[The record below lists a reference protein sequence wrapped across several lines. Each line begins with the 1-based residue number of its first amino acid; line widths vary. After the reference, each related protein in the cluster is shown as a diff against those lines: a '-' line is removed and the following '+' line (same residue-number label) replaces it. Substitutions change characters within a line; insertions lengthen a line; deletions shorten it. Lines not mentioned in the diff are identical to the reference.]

1 VPPPPTRHDVRDR
14 VRPRADAPV
23 ALLLLLLLLV
33 LVLVAAGCNGKG
45 PRGPK
50 REYVGPTESMSNVVG
65 AINANNARLPTLWMR
80 HDFDGRIVEPD
91 PKRPKDPRVTNVSG
105 DGVVMYRSPQELRFN
120 VGGPGVGDLFV
131 VGSNP
136 QRYWLWIPFSKV
148 NTLWWGRY
156 EHLGAPCADP
166 IPVRPDLLLEVL
178 GVSTV
183 DQDFTRLPA
192 PTMTF
197 DGVADAYVFTWVAR
211 APDRFVAL
219 KEVWYDR
226 KTKRPTRVRLFD
238 DNGRVLLRAQLSEF
252 NGVELPDVPRDQ
264 RPVVAHRYDLE
275 FPDTGST
282 MRITVSEARLSN
294 KGRPN
299 DLAFQFPSDP
309 GDSKVIQLDEA
320 CGP

>member
-1 VPPPPTRHDVRDR
+1 MTACAVTV
-14 VRPRADAPV
+14 
-23 ALLLLLLLLV
+23 LLACAV
-33 LVLVAAGCNGKG
+33 LTGCFGN
-45 PRGPK
+45 GPK
-50 REYVGPTESMSNVVG
+50 KKPPEYVGPTATMSEVV
-65 AINANNARLPTLWMR
+65 ASINANNSRLPTLWLR
-80 HDFDGRIVEPD
+80 HDFSGRIVEPD

-105 DGVVMYRSPQELRFN
+105 DGALMYRSPQELRFN
-120 VGGPGVGDLFV
+120 VRGPGVGDIFI

-136 QRYWLWIPFSKV
+136 DRYWLWIPFGKV

-156 EHLGAPCADP
+156 EHLGSPCAEP

-197 DGVADAYVFTWVAR
+197 DGVADAYVFTWVTR

-226 KTKRPTRVRLFD
+226 TTKRPTRVRLFD
-238 DNGRVLLRAQLSEF
+238 EHGRVLLRARLSEF
-252 NGVELPDVPRDQ
+252 RPVEMPDADRGGGGGGARP
-264 RPVVAHRYDLE
+264 PVVAHAYALE
-275 FPDTGST
+275 FPDSGST
-282 MRITVSEARLSN
+282 MSITVSEARLSYRGKPDDN
-294 KGRPN
+294 S
-299 DLAFQFPSDP
+299 FQFPPDT